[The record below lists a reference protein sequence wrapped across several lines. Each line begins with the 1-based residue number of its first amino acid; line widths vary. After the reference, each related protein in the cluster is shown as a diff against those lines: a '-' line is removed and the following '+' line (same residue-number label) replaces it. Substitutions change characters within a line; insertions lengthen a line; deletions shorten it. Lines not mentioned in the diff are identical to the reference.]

1 MMMILKSFFVIISRI
16 LLEVIIP
23 CMSLAESSPESDLW
37 INTTY
42 QAEDLGIRYEKLPQC
57 EAWNLWWKLQVGEIT
72 PTAEIIDLLSIRKI
86 EVSLNSI
93 VQLVKFGLPKYLL
106 SKHKVVHVNFK
117 KVCRNYSR
125 YLLIDSFSAAKKY
138 GINLSEICNNYE
150 TGKKTSLDL
159 IDDRNGESYIPISTK
174 KSWKPDILEIAA
186 KKPSILFTTKYNQ
199 NYVSQPVDRL
209 PLIPSGEIRIINPTA
224 VQITYQVDTNFEQNS
239 TKIVV
244 RSQKV
249 ADFYKLG
256 EMSSV
261 FELHKGLEIDRK
273 KVCIAEKLRTEN
285 IDKVTKFLQ
294 NSSEKQESNERA
306 EKNASSGEKNN
317 DSMTFFKRGIQLSSI
332 LSVFDSEMMSNVIP
346 LSSSVLMPFLNR
358 NHYDSRSPP
367 IILEGEIT
375 EVFFGILIQSMSNFD
390 QSTMDYDMDIWL
402 RMAWHDRRL
411 AHQFDRPILVNDENV
426 LKKIW
431 RPSPFFQNAKE
442 AEYHRMTTLNFW
454 LYIFP
459 NGEIFF
465 ETHLYLKPSCKLIL
479 CKYPHDNQVC
489 SLKITAIASGQ
500 NSIRYSWFPR
510 LSDAIRMNKLME
522 SEELYVEKYYKRYCD
537 GVRKTGNFSCLE
549 ASCQLKRSLGYHMTR
564 TYIPTATCVVFS
576 WISVWLPE
584 EFVTGRIFGSLT
596 LFLTLSAESS
606 AVKEVLPKV
615 SYMKAIDLW
624 FGFTA
629 SFVFITML
637 EALIVISLEYKS
649 RELRKKAESGLNDM
663 SRYQMMLLML
673 ESGRYHSTAR
683 HIDRYCRTLY
693 PVVFLLFLIIYYFVI
708 TEGDETK
715 CLQRSSDEL

>member
-1 MMMILKSFFVIISRI
+1 MILKSFFVIITRI
-16 LLEVIIP
+16 FLQMIIP
-23 CMSLAESSPESDLW
+23 CISLAQSSPESDLW

-42 QAEDLGIRYEKLPQC
+42 QAEDLGIRYGKLPQC
-57 EAWNLWWKLQVGEIT
+57 EAWNLWWKLQIGEIN
-72 PTAEIIDLLSIRKI
+72 PTAEIIDLLSIRRVEI
-86 EVSLNSI
+86 SLNSI

-106 SKHKVVHVNFK
+106 SKHKVVHINFK

-125 YLLIDSFSAAKKY
+125 YLLIDSFSAA
-138 GINLSEICNNYE
+138 NNYE
-150 TGKKTSLDL
+150 TGKKTFLSVVG
-159 IDDRNGESYIPISTK
+159 DRNDGSYVPISTK
-174 KSWKPDILEIAA
+174 KSWKPDILEIEA
-186 KKPSILFTTKYNQ
+186 KKPNILFTTKYNQ
-199 NYVSQPVDRL
+199 NYVSQPVDRSPLL
-209 PLIPSGEIRIINPTA
+209 PPGEIRIINPTA
-224 VQITYQVDTNFEQNS
+224 VQITYQIDTNFEQNS
-239 TKIVV
+239 TMIVV

-256 EMSSV
+256 EISSV
-261 FELHKGLEIDRK
+261 FQIHKGLEIDRE
-273 KVCIAEKLRTEN
+273 KVCVAEKLGTEN
-285 IDKVTKFLQ
+285 IDKFCKTQMK
-294 NSSEKQESNERA
+294 SRKA
-306 EKNASSGEKNN
+306 MKG
-317 DSMTFFKRGIQLSSI
+317 
-332 LSVFDSEMMSNVIP
+332 VFDSEMMSNVIP

-358 NHYDSRSPP
+358 SHYDSRLSHSTYFFLSVILHFIFITNISRSPP

-411 AHQFDRPILVNDENV
+411 AHQFDRPILVNDENM

-606 AVKEVLPKV
+606 AVKEVLPK
-615 SYMKAIDLW
+615 AIDLW